1 MNPKR
6 SPYSHAII
14 IALSL
19 TSSFARAEDASPRL
33 SLSEARKLVDNAI
46 SDCEAKNFKVSAAV
60 VDASGQMI
68 AFGRGDR
75 ATPHTQTSSFRKAYT
90 VATLAPIFGFSKLG
104 DFVQKVGQTPQGAAI
119 ATLPDILLLA
129 GAVAIVKDGV
139 VVGALGVG
147 GAPGG
152 DRDEACAIEAVNS
165 ARS

>member
-1 MNPKR
+1 MNSKNY
-6 SPYSHAII
+6 PYSRAII

-19 TSSFARAEDASPRL
+19 TSSFAMAEDVSPRL
-33 SLSEARKLVDNAI
+33 SRSDARKMVENAI
-46 SDCEAKNFKVSAAV
+46 SDCHAKNFKVSAAV
-60 VDASGQMI
+60 VDANGQMI
-68 AFGRGDR
+68 AFERGDG

-104 DFVQKVGQTPQGAAI
+104 DFVQKVGTTPQGAAI

-139 VVGALGVG
+139 IVGALGVG

-152 DRDEACAIEAVNS
+152 DRDEACAVEAVNAPKS
-165 ARS
+165 